1 MNAKPEE
8 KDSYAKFYR
17 NPYNLDCEKSNEK
30 SILHPKG
37 IQADVQFDGG
47 LKLIFLR

>member
-8 KDSYAKFYR
+8 KYSYAKFYL
-17 NPYNLDCEKSNEK
+17 NPYNLDCERSNEI

-37 IQADVQFDGG
+37 IQADKQFDGG